1 MIAVMGRD
9 EITAQVAARLVA
21 GQFPRWAG
29 LPVVPVGLNGWD
41 NTTLRLGGELSVR
54 LPSGEDYVPQVSKE
68 HRWLPVLAGQLPLPI
83 PEPVALGRPAAG
95 FPWPWSVYRWIEGEP
110 ACAGQVADLAGL
122 AADLAGFLTVLYG
135 IDASG
140 GPPPGRH
147 SAFRGGPLTTW
158 DEQTRT
164 AIDLLAQDIDA
175 RAALGVWEAALA
187 SSWQQPPVWVHGD
200 VAASNLL
207 LSGGALHAVIDFGCA
222 AVGDPACDLVMA
234 WTFFPGPAAAVFRRR
249 LPFDEGTW
257 ARARGWTL
265 WKALVTLSG
274 ARHGGDGGQAAARRF
289 GWRYS
294 PRQIIG
300 RVIADHAGPT
310 GH

>member
-1 MIAVMGRD
+1 MDRD

-21 GQFPRWAG
+21 GQFPQWAG

-41 NTTLRLGGELSVR
+41 NTTFGLGGELSVR

-68 HRWLPVLAGQLPLPI
+68 HRWLPVLAGRLPLPG

-110 ACAGQVADLAGL
+110 ACLGRVADLTAF
-122 AADLAGFLTVLYG
+122 AADLAGFLAALYA
-135 IDASG
+135 IDAGG
-140 GPPPGRH
+140 GPPPGLH
-147 SAFRGGPLTTW
+147 SAFRGGPLMTW
-158 DEQTRT
+158 DEQART
-164 AIDLLAQDIDA
+164 SIDLLAEDIDA
-175 RAALGVWEAALA
+175 RAAIGVWEAALA
-187 SSWQQPPVWVHGD
+187 SPWQQRPVWVHGD

-222 AVGDPACDLVMA
+222 AAGDPACDLVMA
-234 WTFFPGPAAAVFRRR
+234 WTFFPGQAAAVFRRR
-249 LPFDEGTW
+249 LPFGEATW
-257 ARARGWTL
+257 ARARGWAL

-274 ARHGGDGGQAAARRF
+274 AKHGGDGGQAAARRF

-300 RVIADHAGPT
+300 RVIADHARPI